1 MRKYASLAALAA
13 IMLTAGCYHATI
25 ETGLAPSPQ
34 TVEKSWAHGW
44 LFGLVPPSTVETRE
58 KCGGK
63 GAAKVETNLS
73 FANQVASFL
82 TSGIYTPMEI
92 KVTCAQ

>member
-1 MRKYASLAALAA
+1 MRRMIPLCAVALVA
-13 IMLTAGCYHATI
+13 LTGCYHATI

-44 LFGLVPPSTVETRE
+44 LFGLVPPSTVETKE
-58 KCGGK
+58 KCAK
-63 GAAKVETNLS
+63 GASKVETNLS
-73 FANQVASFL
+73 LANQIAGIL